1 MELSL
6 FQWIGIGLV
15 VAIILIPIV
24 RWFWKRFDMPS
35 KRAQELMKQSKE
47 EAAEARMWQS
57 IEAQVE
63 AEKAAAREIEM
74 KRKEN
79 QEKSGKSMSEGE
91 SENAWAALGIE
102 VPIQPVEREKPPEV
116 KAEPTENT
124 ETLTQNDEHEKNTQ
138 EPDWELISKMSN
150 LDKPEEGVPEALD
163 LDKVAENDTD
173 VEIEEPSIKSEVE
186 EVETIEQENQLTGE
200 YVSTKVDDEDW
211 SVGW

>member
-124 ETLTQNDEHEKNTQ
+124 EMLTQNDDQEKNTQ

-163 LDKVAENDTD
+163 LDTIVENNTD

-186 EVETIEQENQLTGE
+186 EVETIEQENQFTGE